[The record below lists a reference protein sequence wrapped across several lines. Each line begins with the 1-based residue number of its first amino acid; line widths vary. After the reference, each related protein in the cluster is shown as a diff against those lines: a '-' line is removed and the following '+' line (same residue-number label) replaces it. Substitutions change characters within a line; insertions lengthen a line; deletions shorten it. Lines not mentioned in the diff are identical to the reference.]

1 MYEPLFQNLVAE
13 LDSGIDF
20 VVKLRED
27 LLDTI
32 AATATATAAA
42 GSIAADAADTQQC
55 TVQHLKVRRI
65 LDG

>member
-32 AATATATAAA
+32 ATTATAEP
-42 GSIAADAADTQQC
+42 QHC
-55 TVQHLKVRRI
+55 TVQHLKVCRTARVCNA
-65 LDG
+65 DM